1 MVTNLKS
8 RYSNKLKTQID
19 IKIQKKLNGNKTL
32 PFKFCKN
39 LKLKI
44 MTKLEYQILSILN
57 FKTNKKVFW

>member
-1 MVTNLKS
+1 MVTKLKS
-8 RYSNKLKTQID
+8 RYSNKLKNSNRY
-19 IKIQKKLNGNKTL
+19 KNSKKLNCDKTL

-57 FKTNKKVFW
+57 FKTNKKDFW